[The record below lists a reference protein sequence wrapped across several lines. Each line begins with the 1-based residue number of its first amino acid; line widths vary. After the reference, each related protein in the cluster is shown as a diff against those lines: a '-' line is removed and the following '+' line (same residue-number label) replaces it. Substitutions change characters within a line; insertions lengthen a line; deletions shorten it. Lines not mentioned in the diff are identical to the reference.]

1 MLGFFFYF
9 LVLKYLIITR
19 KYDII
24 YVLSLTNF
32 SY

>member
-9 LVLKYLIITR
+9 LVLNPLIITR